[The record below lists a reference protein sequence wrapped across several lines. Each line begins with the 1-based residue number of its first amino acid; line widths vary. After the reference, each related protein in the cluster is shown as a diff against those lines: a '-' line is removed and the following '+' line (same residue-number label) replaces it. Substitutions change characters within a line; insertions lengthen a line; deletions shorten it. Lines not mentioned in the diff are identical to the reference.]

1 MSILG
6 LSRISCHVSLT
17 LNHVDGKIILIVVIF
32 VVVVVGVVVGDAV
45 ATWGLTTIFPIEPYC
60 LFLFRLF
67 GTWKFPR
74 SRTPSESQTCSR
86 CAAAISFSFVVFLD
100 TLGYRHF
107 SKLLVEPRVVYL
119 NPQHSTARVL
129 FFRGSGGVS
138 RCLCEWCHYA
148 RFFPLIF
155 GMIFGICF
163 KHVVYWL
170 FFHVASILL
179 HFGSRFFFHRSR
191 FPQRFSAGAFFSF
204 RSVPQFWVCFRCV
217 VCVFPLFVGFV
228 VFFPLFSWP
237 RWHGGD
243 VEAWAWDLR
252 WAAWERVILYIYI
265 YIALGID
272 IIWEVLF
279 FRILEVISS
288 ELQGGRGGGGDCLK
302 NGTFEGKMKGE
313 TLAKFLR
320 YIFVIFFGHVGA
332 GGAAVQ
338 INNIFFED
346 FACWSVFAMIE
357 NRGKKQ
363 GFAPRSGDERNS
375 EGPKNRCTKTIFFEI
390 NRFERATHAK
400 KKRHIFA

>member
-32 VVVVVGVVVGDAV
+32 VVVVVVVGVVVGDAV

-129 FFRGSGGVS
+129 FSAAPGVF
-138 RCLCEWCHYA
+138 LDVFVNGVTMPD
-148 RFFPLIF
+148 FFHWFLAF
-155 GMIFGICF
+155 VLSMLFTGC
-163 KHVVYWL
+163 

-179 HFGSRFFFHRSR
+179 HFGSWFFSTAAVFRSGFPQALSFRSGPCLSFGFVSVVLSVFSRCLLASLFFFH
-191 FPQRFSAGAFFSF
+191 
-204 RSVPQFWVCFRCV
+204 
-217 VCVFPLFVGFV
+217 
-228 VFFPLFSWP
+228 FFPGP
-237 RWHGGD
+237 GGM
-243 VEAWAWDLR
+243 
-252 WAAWERVILYIYI
+252 AATWRPGRGISDGLLLGSVWYFIYIYI
-265 YIALGID
+265 YSIRYRYNLGSS
-272 IIWEVLF
+272 F
-279 FRILEVISS
+279 FPYLGSYFLWTS
-288 ELQGGRGGGGDCLK
+288 GWWGGGGDCLK

-332 GGAAVQ
+332 GGPAVQ
-338 INNIFFED
+338 INNIFLKILLVEAFLP
-346 FACWSVFAMIE
+346 W
-357 NRGKKQ
+357 
-363 GFAPRSGDERNS
+363 
-375 EGPKNRCTKTIFFEI
+375 
-390 NRFERATHAK
+390 
-400 KKRHIFA
+400 